1 MNRTQTLVAGFPA
14 LVWIAVLAS
23 FVLAADVYADALGIA
38 GRAAGGAFLLAIAA
52 LVALLVLGVA
62 RSWRWTF
69 WLVLVAL
76 LAAIVRLPAA
86 LLQLSGL
93 LPASAR
99 YLVSRG
105 LRGLAQFAIGLA
117 MLAGYRRGGI
127 WGAF

>member
-76 LAAIVRLPAA
+76 LAAILRLPAA

-105 LRGLAQFAIGLA
+105 LSGLAQFAIGLA

>member
-23 FVLAADVYADALGIA
+23 FVLAADVYADALGID
-38 GRAAGGAFLLAIAA
+38 GRAAGGAFLLAISS

-62 RSWRWTF
+62 RRWRWTF

-76 LAAIVRLPAA
+76 LAAILRLPAA

-99 YLVSRG
+99 YVSQG
-105 LRGLAQFAIGLA
+105 LSGLAQFAIGFV
-117 MLAGYRRGGI
+117 MLAGYRRAGI